1 MSQQLDAQGEAHDAL
16 GTAVSSYGQRVLNDP
31 HILGNLV
38 TDLLPDLPR
47 ERSLLVTGADA
58 GIAAQMTQ
66 HVEEQHIDPDTAV
79 QLVAR
84 GLSER
89 RSIDQA
95 ASMWVATEYAQ
106 ALGYRVRPYAEAAQS
121 TQPQVIAAAPST
133 LTAPSGRRMPPP
145 AQAPGAQAPPWY
157 ATASPPE
164 QLNPQ
169 APQAPPG
176 QSWPPGAQAPQ
187 APPGQSWPPGA
198 QAPQTPP
205 AQSWPPGAQAS
216 QAPPGQS
223 WPPAQPSSGRP
234 PSPGGARKPGLIAAG
249 IAVGQVGIF
258 LIVAAVAGIAPFSKS
273 HPQPTPTHS
282 SAVAKPTHTKPVSPT
297 PTALSLAPGVTPLN
311 QLLPSDIA
319 DPTTQCSAIKK
330 PGWSSPGL
338 VTALSCNDTDLPN
351 GYVNAYQMDNRAD
364 YTKTWSNFNTWSSF
378 DESTAGSSCP
388 PASSGG
394 QGLTTWS
401 GKSFPSMQGQAL
413 ECWTGSNA
421 TPIYVWTMPTQDAF
435 FIAVGANGSSFKAL
449 DTWWGNYAAPAN
461 PPTVTP
467 SPQTS

>member
-1 MSQQLDAQGEAHDAL
+1 MSQQLDTQGEAHDAL

-84 GLSER
+84 ALSER
-89 RSIDQA
+89 RAIDQA
-95 ASMWVATEYAQ
+95 ASMWVVTEYAQ

-133 LTAPSGRRMPPP
+133 LTAPSWQPMPP
-145 AQAPGAQAPPWY
+145 AQAPGAQAP
-157 ATASPPE
+157 
-164 QLNPQ
+164 Q
-169 APQAPPG
+169 APPGQSWPPAQPPG

-198 QAPQTPP
+198 QAPQ
-205 AQSWPPGAQAS
+205 
-216 QAPPGQS
+216 APPGQS
-223 WPPAQPSSGRP
+223 WPPAQPPGQSWPPAQPPSGRP
-234 PSPGGARKPGLIAAG
+234 PTPGSGRKRGLIAAG
-249 IAVGQVGIF
+249 TAAGLVVIF
-258 LIVAAVAGIAPFSKS
+258 FIVAAVAGIAPFSKS
-273 HPQPTPTHS
+273 HPKPPVTPSHKTTTHPPTRPATSPPATPT
-282 SAVAKPTHTKPVSPT
+282 
-297 PTALSLAPGVTPLN
+297 LAAGITPLT
-311 QLLPSDIA
+311 QLLPSDIG

-330 PGWSSPGL
+330 TGWSSPGI
-338 VTALSCNDTDLPN
+338 VTALSCDDKYLPN
-351 GYVNAYQMDNRAD
+351 GYVNGYQMNNRAD
-364 YTKTWSNFNTWSSF
+364 FDKAWSNFNSWSSF
-378 DESTAGSSCP
+378 DESTAGANC
-388 PASSGG
+388 PASSTSA
-394 QGLTTWS
+394 QGLTPWNS
-401 GKSFPSMQGQAL
+401 KYFPSMQGQVL

-421 TPIYVWTMPTQDAF
+421 APIYVWAMPSQDAF
-435 FIAVGANGSSFKAL
+435 FIAVGADGSSFKVL
-449 DTWWGNYAAPAN
+449 DTWWTESSLPAN
-461 PPTVTP
+461 SPAATP

>member
-1 MSQQLDAQGEAHDAL
+1 M
-16 GTAVSSYGQRVLNDP
+16 
-31 HILGNLV
+31 
-38 TDLLPDLPR
+38 
-47 ERSLLVTGADA
+47 
-58 GIAAQMTQ
+58 
-66 HVEEQHIDPDTAV
+66 
-79 QLVAR
+79 
-84 GLSER
+84 GL
-89 RSIDQA
+89 
-95 ASMWVATEYAQ
+95 
-106 ALGYRVRPYAEAAQS
+106 
-121 TQPQVIAAAPST
+121 
-133 LTAPSGRRMPPP
+133 
-145 AQAPGAQAPPWY
+145 
-157 ATASPPE
+157 
-164 QLNPQ
+164 
-169 APQAPPG
+169 
-176 QSWPPGAQAPQ
+176 
-187 APPGQSWPPGA
+187 
-198 QAPQTPP
+198 
-205 AQSWPPGAQAS
+205 
-216 QAPPGQS
+216 
-223 WPPAQPSSGRP
+223 
-234 PSPGGARKPGLIAAG
+234 
-249 IAVGQVGIF
+249 VGIF